1 VRERGDYADYDALHI
16 GVPRW
21 LRSSL
26 WSWVKSQLRFEGDF
40 LRLERTFRTELGITT
55 YGRDGALAELQ
66 KQVFH
71 DHELFLDVVDL
82 LLSDLHPWQDTY
94 DEHGVY
100 EPNQDAQEVAALTR
114 MFSEAGSL
122 WKVVAISDRHAG
134 LVRRMP
140 HEVEAAA
147 EQVMSK
153 DDKAARHLQL
163 AWSAVYGR
171 HPDPGKGYR
180 EAIRAMEVV
189 TIPVVLPASTAGTLG
204 KVIAALRDKPSKWA
218 VVLKHPDPERQ
229 VLILA
234 DMLDLVW
241 KGQSDRH
248 GDPDSHAPLSV
259 TQQQAEAAVHL
270 AVTAVQWFTTGVVTS
285 RSFRL
290 PGAQELPADT

>member
-1 VRERGDYADYDALHI
+1 
-16 GVPRW
+16 
-21 LRSSL
+21 
-26 WSWVKSQLRFEGDF
+26 
-40 LRLERTFRTELGITT
+40 
-55 YGRDGALAELQ
+55 
-66 KQVFH
+66 
-71 DHELFLDVVDL
+71 
-82 LLSDLHPWQDTY
+82 
-94 DEHGVY
+94 
-100 EPNQDAQEVAALTR
+100 
-114 MFSEAGSL
+114 
-122 WKVVAISDRHAG
+122 
-134 LVRRMP
+134 
-140 HEVEAAA
+140 
-147 EQVMSK
+147 
-153 DDKAARHLQL
+153 
-163 AWSAVYGR
+163 
-171 HPDPGKGYR
+171 
-180 EAIRAMEVV
+180 MEVV
-189 TIPVVLPASTAGTLG
+189 TIPVVLPASTAATLG